1 MRSIVKIDSK
11 GRVTIPQHIREP
23 LGIGL
28 GTYFEIIVDSEKKQ
42 IVLKP
47 LFKGGGE
54 GIAVEVIIKL
64 KEIKDLQEVI
74 TICSEGGYEI
84 ISLNCLYGEVY
95 ECALTIY
102 AIDEVQISRLKEL
115 LSKYE
120 ITMRF

>member
-1 MRSIVKIDSK
+1 MRSVVKIDSK
-11 GRVTIPQHIREP
+11 GRITIPQHIREP
-23 LGIGL
+23 LGVGL
-28 GTYFEIIVDSEKKQ
+28 GTYFEVIADPERKQ

-47 LFKGGGE
+47 LFKGRDE
-54 GIAVEVIIKL
+54 GVAVEASIKL

-84 ISLNCLYGEVY
+84 ISLSCLYGEVY

-102 AIDEVQISRLKEL
+102 AIDDVQVGRLKEL

-120 ITMRF
+120 ITMKF